1 MKAILFDLDGTLLP
15 MDIEQFMKLYF
26 YEMHKNFEDI
36 MDMETLVGHVMKAT
50 AIMVK
55 DTSLRTNE
63 EVFMDAYELLTGADM
78 EAHKKRWDAFY
89 DGGYRNVK
97 ASSKTSQQMIESV
110 RQLKE
115 KGYQLV
121 LVTNP
126 LFPKYAITQRI
137 GWAGLSVEDF
147 DYVTSFEQNRY
158 CKPQLKI
165 YEEVLEHLSLD
176 AKDCMMVGNDVD
188 EDMIAG
194 QLGMTTYLVTE
205 HMLNRS
211 DGPINVDH
219 QGDYDAFLKYV
230 MSLAPIQ

>member
-36 MDMETLVGHVMKAT
+36 MDMETLVDHVMKAT
-50 AIMVK
+50 AIMVH
-55 DTSLRTNE
+55 DTTVRTNE
-63 EVFMDAYELLTGADM
+63 EVFMEAYEMLTGADM
-78 EAHKKRWDAFY
+78 IDHKKRWDAFY
-89 DGGYRNVK
+89 QNGYKNVK
-97 ASSKTSQQMIESV
+97 ASSKTSAQMIEAV
-110 RQLKE
+110 RVLKV

-137 GWAGLSVEDF
+137 GWAGLSVDDF
-147 DYVTSFEQNRY
+147 DYVTSFEKNRY

-165 YEEVLEHLSLD
+165 YEEVLEHLGLN
-176 AKDCMMVGNDVD
+176 AKDCMMVGNDVQ

-205 HMLNRS
+205 HMLHRS
-211 DGPINVDH
+211 DGPIVVDN
-219 QGDYDAFLKYV
+219 QGDYDAFLTYV
-230 MSLAPIQ
+230 HSLAPVL